1 VPPLD
6 TPAPGG
12 RPKGTPGWAARA
24 DHAPHLDPLDD
35 DVAGTDELAASDPHA
50 GSDAR
55 AASDERAALDDR
67 AASDARAGS
76 QERVARDERTGAG
89 EHAGSGQRP
98 GQDDLPG
105 SDEPAG
111 LDQSGTEQSGTEQSG
126 TQQSGTEQSGTQQSG
141 TEQSGTEQSRTEG
154 PALSPGEPPRRRSR
168 TVPVLAVLLVVSLVV
183 AGPLI
188 AYLWRTTDE
197 WRASSADWE
206 DLARGTAVELDRTR
220 GDLADAQRTLDDTR
234 AQLATAQERIT
245 ELADEKAQLGDDS
258 AAQQQLVDY
267 QARVS
272 QAAGKVATALATC
285 IAAQGQLIGYMDDAD
300 SYAPEELVKFRDDV
314 DALCGQATEANE
326 QLQRELDQ

>member
-1 VPPLD
+1 MRVPPLD

-24 DHAPHLDPLDD
+24 DHAPHLDPLHD

-50 GSDAR
+50 G
-55 AASDERAALDDR
+55 SDERAALDDR

-126 TQQSGTEQSGTQQSG
+126 TQQSGTEQSGT
-141 TEQSGTEQSRTEG
+141 EQSRTEG
-154 PALSPGEPPRRRSR
+154 PAPSPGEPPRRRSR

>member
-1 VPPLD
+1 MPPLD

-126 TQQSGTEQSGTQQSG
+126 T
-141 TEQSGTEQSRTEG
+141 EQSRTEG
-154 PALSPGEPPRRRSR
+154 PAPSPGEPPRRRSR